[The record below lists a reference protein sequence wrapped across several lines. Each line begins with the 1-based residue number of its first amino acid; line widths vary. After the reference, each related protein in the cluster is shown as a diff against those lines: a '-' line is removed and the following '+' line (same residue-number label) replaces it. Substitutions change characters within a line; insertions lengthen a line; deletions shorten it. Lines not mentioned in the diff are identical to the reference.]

1 MAEPQAGQPFNAS
14 PGLRVSIGDPD
25 ATAGTDAY
33 KGVLVLQGGVSDP
46 IPSAANPIDVKVY
59 FKTAL
64 GGAGYDLPAGMDV
77 DIHVRDLAGDPVAG
91 SPFTGGGLVLDTPAG
106 AAAAAAGD
114 IVRWKSSTATIPAA
128 TLLDDTTYRITVDAD
143 DVGVSV
149 FFFHDLTIIHTE
161 AV

>member
-1 MAEPQAGQPFNAS
+1 MAETQAGQPFNAS

-25 ATAGTDAY
+25 AAAGTDAY
-33 KGVLVLQGGVSDP
+33 KGVIVLQGGVSDP
-46 IPSAANPIDVKVY
+46 IPNAANPIDVKVY

-64 GGAGYDLPAGMDV
+64 GAAAYILPVGMSV
-77 DIHVRDLAGDPVAG
+77 TIHVRDLAGDPVAG
-91 SPFTGGGLVLDTPAG
+91 SPFAGGGLVADTPAG
-106 AAAAAAGD
+106 AAAAVAPD
-114 IVRWKSSTATIPAA
+114 VVTWRSSSVTIPAA

-143 DVGVSV
+143 DAPTQV